1 VVRLVRIVLV
11 ATTASSLL
19 AACGWFSDEA
29 TEGPTPSAPTGSPT
43 AEPETFELVMDLR
56 GYAGR
61 GPDGPVRRRSLKSA
75 ARQVRDALER
85 VYSIGFVD
93 PTEWDDGRFP
103 DLADAFAGDAR
114 GTVPDDLDALTL
126 GPAARVVDAVR
137 PERARVDVRFLTD
150 AAKRPAAAFAT
161 ASFEG
166 TAIAGPAELRVR
178 HEGEYTLR
186 KVDARWRV
194 VAYDVRG
201 RVPTPQDVRGKV
213 RAAAS
218 APQVPANDL
227 LFLLVIGSD
236 ARPGQPV
243 ARARADSLHIIGINP
258 RLGRA
263 SIVGIPR
270 DSFVAIPGYGT
281 DKINASLVRG
291 GPELVVT
298 TVERLA
304 GIPIDAYVLTGFE
317 GFKRVVTAVGGIPV
331 NVPYLMSEPAMP
343 TLRPGRTRLNGRRAL
358 AFSRNRHDAP
368 GGDFGRS
375 LNQGRL
381 LAAALGELQRDLRQD
396 PADLVRWTIAAAR
409 YLDTDLTF
417 AESLELLLASGSIDA
432 DRVRNAVVSGSGRT
446 IGGRSVV
453 ILGQRARAVF
463 RDLAADAILRG

>member
-1 VVRLVRIVLV
+1 
-11 ATTASSLL
+11 
-19 AACGWFSDEA
+19 
-29 TEGPTPSAPTGSPT
+29 
-43 AEPETFELVMDLR
+43 
-56 GYAGR
+56 
-61 GPDGPVRRRSLKSA
+61 
-75 ARQVRDALER
+75 
-85 VYSIGFVD
+85 
-93 PTEWDDGRFP
+93 
-103 DLADAFAGDAR
+103 
-114 GTVPDDLDALTL
+114 
-126 GPAARVVDAVR
+126 VDAVR